1 MSFQF
6 TKYLKIPK
14 GKQEAITRRIYIIK
28 WSPKNEQKDET
39 MSHKAQNRI
48 WSLVLSSLGP
58 LVTPYVFNKSNT
70 AAKNILISYERGIEN
85 GILTTANGKDR
96 LSSVTQIFR
105 KIQYYL
111 HGQYLRSFCTLRN
124 KIKISRI
131 PLNVS
136 PLIGVIKRN
145 FRWGQC
151 TFVNDSRYNFIHH

>member
-48 WSLVLSSLGP
+48 WSLVLSSLDP

-70 AAKNILISYERGIEN
+70 AAKNLLISYERGIEN

-96 LSSVTQIFR
+96 LSSVTHIFR

-111 HGQYLRSFCTLRN
+111 HGH
-124 KIKISRI
+124 I
-131 PLNVS
+131 
-136 PLIGVIKRN
+136 
-145 FRWGQC
+145 W
-151 TFVNDSRYNFIHH
+151 